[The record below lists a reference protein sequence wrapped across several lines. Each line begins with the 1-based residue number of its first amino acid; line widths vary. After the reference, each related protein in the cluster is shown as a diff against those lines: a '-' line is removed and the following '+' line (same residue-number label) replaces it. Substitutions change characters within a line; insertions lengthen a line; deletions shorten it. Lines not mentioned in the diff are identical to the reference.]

1 MKKILSLVLSA
12 CMMLSAAA
20 LAEGTFTPA
29 DSYDVGERVY
39 NAGTVTLEKSEGSAQ
54 TVSTDQYVGEAGK
67 DYTDEKVYTYNSLN
81 ENDPMPYSTER
92 TLTLR
97 EFRGKSWSPVLWTTI
112 AAMEACNRTRRKFGS
127 GIPVGYAFRR
137 IWEGG
142 HCTRSQHYA
151 GVAFDVGQS
160 LSQTQ
165 RTAIYNAARS
175 TGAWGYVEPL
185 SQTPTWVHF
194 DRRYGTPACRGTT
207 AGYPTLRRGS
217 RGCYVMILQDALST
231 HGYQPGSRI
240 DGIFGAR
247 TEQALRGYQKRT
259 SLRVDGVCGCN
270 SWKKI
275 STAVLGVGRT
285 KTTID

>member
-1 MKKILSLVLSA
+1 MARLLV
-12 CMMLSAAA
+12 
-20 LAEGTFTPA
+20 
-29 DSYDVGERVY
+29 YDAYE
-39 NAGTVTLEKSEGSAQ
+39 N
-54 TVSTDQYVGEAGK
+54 
-67 DYTDEKVYTYNSLN
+67 KVYTYSNLR
-81 ENDPMPYSTER
+81 ENDPMPYSTGR
-92 TLTLR
+92 TLTVR
-97 EFRGKSWSPVLWTTI
+97 EFRGKSNSPVLWTTI
-112 AAMEACNRTRRKFGS
+112 AAMEAWNLTRRKYGR
-127 GIPVGYAFRR
+127 GIPLGYAFRR

-142 HCTRSQHYA
+142 HGTRSQHYA

-194 DRRYGTPACRGTT
+194 RPA
-207 AGYPTLRRGS
+207 LRHAR
-217 RGCYVMILQDALST
+217 LQRHHGRLPHPPPGQPGLLRHDPPDALST
-231 HGYQPGSRI
+231 LGYQTGNRI
-240 DGIFGAR
+240 DGIFGSR
-247 TEQALRGYQKRT
+247 TEEALKGYQRRT

>member
-1 MKKILSLVLSA
+1 MARLLV
-12 CMMLSAAA
+12 
-20 LAEGTFTPA
+20 
-29 DSYDVGERVY
+29 YDAYE
-39 NAGTVTLEKSEGSAQ
+39 N
-54 TVSTDQYVGEAGK
+54 
-67 DYTDEKVYTYNSLN
+67 KVYTYSNLR
-81 ENDPMPYSTER
+81 ENDPMPYSAGR
-92 TLTLR
+92 TLTVR
-97 EFRGKSWSPVLWTTI
+97 EFRGKSNSPVLWTTI
-112 AAMEACNRTRRKFGS
+112 AAMEAWNLTRRKYGR
-127 GIPVGYAFRR
+127 GIP
-137 IWEGG
+137 
-142 HCTRSQHYA
+142 
-151 GVAFDVGQS
+151 AFDVGQS

-194 DRRYGTPACRGTT
+194 DRRYGTPACSGTT

-231 HGYQPGSRI
+231 LGYQTGNRI
-240 DGIFGAR
+240 DGIFGSR
-247 TEQALRGYQKRT
+247 TEEALKGYQRRT
-259 SLRVDGVCGCN
+259 SLRADGVCGCN